1 LFAPAFGVSMPWPWF
16 FIICFVPLD
25 PRELVPV
32 VDVVHKVADQVD
44 HIVLSQTPS

>member
-1 LFAPAFGVSMPWPWF
+1 MPWPWF
-16 FIICFVPLD
+16 FIIGFVPLD
-25 PRELVPV
+25 PWELVPV